1 MSNLILNEGY
11 QKTKVFFEEGYKDK
25 IKYQGKSLY
34 RSF

>member
-25 IKYQGKSLY
+25 IKHQGKL
-34 RSF
+34 